1 MLNTYIPVLVLA
13 VLAAVLA
20 VGMVVLSFL
29 LGPKRP
35 DARKV
40 SAYECGV
47 TPVGSARERFP
58 VKFFLVAMLFIIF
71 DVETIF
77 LYPWAVIFKDA
88 PKSVQLF
95 NLMEMGV
102 FIAILF
108 VGYFYMLGTR
118 ALEWEESER
127 AQPRR
132 VNLSAAAQR
141 LDAAT
146 VSREEVASPN

>member
-35 DARKV
+35 DTRKV
-40 SAYECGV
+40 STYECGV

-77 LYPWAVIFKDA
+77 LYPWAVTFKDA
-88 PKSVQLF
+88 PKAVQLF
-95 NLMEMGV
+95 NLVEMGV

-132 VNLSAAAQR
+132 VNLSAVAQR
-141 LDAAT
+141 LEPAAA
-146 VSREEVASPN
+146 SREEIALPN

>member
-1 MLNTYIPVLVLA
+1 
-13 VLAAVLA
+13 VLA

-77 LYPWAVIFKDA
+77 LYPWAVTFKDA
-88 PKSVQLF
+88 PKAVQLF
-95 NLMEMGV
+95 NLVEMGV

-132 VNLSAAAQR
+132 VNLSAVAQR
-141 LDAAT
+141 LEPAAA
-146 VSREEVASPN
+146 SREEIALPN

>member
-77 LYPWAVIFKDA
+77 LHPWAVIFKDA

-132 VNLSAAAQR
+132 VNLSAVAQR

>member
-1 MLNTYIPVLVLA
+1 MLNSYLPVLILA

-40 SAYECGV
+40 STYECGV

-77 LYPWAVIFKDA
+77 LYPWAVTFKDA
-88 PKSVQLF
+88 PKAVQLF
-95 NLMEMGV
+95 NLIEMGV
-102 FIAILF
+102 FIGILF

-127 AQPRR
+127 VQPRR
-132 VNLSAAAQR
+132 VNLSAVAQKLEPAPATQEEAA
-141 LDAAT
+141 
-146 VSREEVASPN
+146 SRS

>member
-1 MLNTYIPVLVLA
+1 MLNSYLPVLILA
-13 VLAAVLA
+13 ALAAVLA
-20 VGMVVLSFL
+20 VSMVVLSFL

-40 SAYECGV
+40 STYECGV

-77 LYPWAVIFKDA
+77 LYPWAVTFKDA
-88 PKSVQLF
+88 PKAVQLF
-95 NLMEMGV
+95 NLIEMGV
-102 FIAILF
+102 FIGILF

-127 AQPRR
+127 VQPRR
-132 VNLSAAAQR
+132 VNLSAVAQK
-141 LDAAT
+141 LEPTPTAQ
-146 VSREEVASPN
+146 EEVASPS